1 MPDISERLC
10 VPSSVAGGNER
21 ENRLEKCVRG
31 MKKKKKK
38 KKKMKKKRTEREEA
52 RSRNNC

>member
-38 KKKMKKKRTEREEA
+38 KMKKKRTEREEA